1 MNERVKELQRQID
14 ALEKQIK
21 ADNLLRDIWV
31 ELGPYTPHLTND
43 LRYRLQDH
51 FEFDDSE

>member
-1 MNERVKELQRQID
+1 MNDRINELQRQID

-31 ELGPYTPHLTND
+31 
-43 LRYRLQDH
+43 
-51 FEFDDSE
+51 